1 MGKLRFAAL
10 GTGFWARFRI
20 PAWFE
25 VGGVDLVALYTGQ
38 PAETAGED
46 NLKTMRLVYRAY
58 ESAAAN
64 AVISLDAYDCP

>member
-1 MGKLRFAAL
+1 
-10 GTGFWARFRI
+10 
-20 PAWFE
+20 
-25 VGGVDLVALYTGQ
+25 VDLVALYTGQ